1 MKKICTSVKG
11 FFNRNQKNLQFFPF
25 SCPYHKGFLS
35 IRQEKKAA
43 AGFCRS
49 RCLLLPER
57 LAVSALIH
65 REICLVGTHQDLV
78 QGAVVLVL
86 TVISTLLDGTF
97 DTLVCVTIHSNFL
110 LLFIVSSS
118 MCGLFG
124 NYAGKYFQGCI
135 CAIFMIWLK
144 KEIEGGMDDGEDCSL
159 CIVCGLCESGP

>member
-11 FFNRNQKNLQFFPF
+11 FFNRNQKNLHFFHF

-65 REICLVGTHQDLV
+65 SGICLVGTHQDLV

-86 TVISTLLDGTF
+86 TVVGAGLDDAF
-97 DTLVCVTIHSNFL
+97 DALVCMAIHIEFL
-110 LLFIVSSS
+110 LLIWYVNSMTSNAKATHGNTFLLIAIVS
-118 MCGLFG
+118 F
-124 NYAGKYFQGCI
+124 
-135 CAIFMIWLK
+135 
-144 KEIEGGMDDGEDCSL
+144 
-159 CIVCGLCESGP
+159 P